1 MLDNVSLKKL
11 KGRTLV
17 LVLLNALL
25 FAIIAY
31 EIFFMNQL
39 YNILSEKSF
48 DFTRAAK
55 VRTDISGYKK
65 ASERYRASFNYQP
78 SAEPLPN
85 PFQ

>member
-1 MLDNVSLKKL
+1 MLQNISLNKI
-11 KGRTLV
+11 KGKTLV
-17 LVLLNALL
+17 LVLLNVLL

-31 EIFFMNQL
+31 EIFVMKQL
-39 YNILSEKSF
+39 YSILSEKNF

>member
-1 MLDNVSLKKL
+1 MNKI
-11 KGRTLV
+11 KGKTLV
-17 LVLLNALL
+17 LVLLNVLL

-31 EIFFMNQL
+31 EIFFMKQL
-39 YNILSEKSF
+39 YSILSEKNF
-48 DFTRAAK
+48 DFTRAAR

-65 ASERYRASFNYQP
+65 ASERYKASFNYQP

>member
-1 MLDNVSLKKL
+1 MLKHISLNKI
-11 KGRTLV
+11 KGKTLV
-17 LVLLNALL
+17 LILLNVLL
-25 FAIIAY
+25 IGIVAY
-31 EIFFMNQL
+31 EVFFLKEL
-39 YNILSEKSF
+39 YSTLSQKNF

-78 SAEPLPN
+78 SNEPLPN